1 MNLRF
6 FILIFLIPLWSAAQ
20 SPVADTLTIVF
31 MGDIMGHDTQ
41 IAAAY
46 NAETNTYNYEPS
58 FAPLKDIFDNADLT
72 VANLEVTLA
81 GPPYKGYPQFSS
93 PDALAHAA
101 KKAGI
106 DILSTAN
113 NHSFDRGA
121 NGVTRTLDIVDSLG
135 FRRTG
140 TFRDSID
147 KKRNHPLVI
156 ARNNIKVAFLNYT
169 YGTNGLRISG
179 TPSVNRINRQEIKK
193 DILNARELN
202 PDQIIILF
210 HWGKEYQS
218 HPAKDQEQL
227 FEYCKSLGANIV
239 IGSHPHVLQRME
251 WHKNENDESFVAYSL
266 GNFVS
271 NQRTRM
277 RDGGA
282 LVQLS
287 LIKNDSGTSIADAG
301 YYLTWV
307 HKPIINGRFQFTVVP
322 AERFGIQL
330 PRPFR
335 RFDVDK
341 MQVFIDD
348 SRKLLRTNNV
358 NVKEYFYREITNPVK
373 KKLKPLGLR
382 KPEEIVPCQLK

>member
-1 MNLRF
+1 MKFRF
-6 FILIFLIPLWSAAQ
+6 IIIVFLLPFCSVAQ
-20 SPVADTLTIVF
+20 LPQTDTMTLVF
-31 MGDIMGHDTQ
+31 MGDIMGHDSQ

-46 NAETNTYNYEPS
+46 DSESNAYNYDS
-58 FAPLKDIFDNADLT
+58 YFAPLKDILNNADVA

-81 GPPYKGYPQFSS
+81 GPPFRGYPQFSS

-106 DILSTAN
+106 DILTTAN

-121 NGVTRTLDIVDSLG
+121 KGVTRTLDVLDSLG
-135 FRRTG
+135 IRRTG
-140 TFRDSID
+140 TFKDSID

-169 YGTNGLRISG
+169 YGTNGLRVSG
-179 TPSVNRINRQEIKK
+179 PMSVNRINRQDIKN
-193 DILNARELN
+193 DILHAQKLNA
-202 PDQIIILF
+202 DKIIILF

-218 HPAKDQEQL
+218 HPEKEQEDL

-251 WHKNENDESFVAYSL
+251 WHQDENEESFIAYSL

-282 LVQLS
+282 LVQLTLVKDNS
-287 LIKNDSGTSIADAG
+287 QTAIADAG
-301 YYLTWV
+301 YYLAWV
-307 HKPIINGRFQFTVVP
+307 HKPIINRRFQFTVVP
-322 AERFGIQL
+322 SERFGVKL
-330 PRPFR
+330 PSPFR
-335 RFDVDK
+335 SKDEKNMRI
-341 MQVFIDD
+341 FIDD
-348 SRKLLRTNNV
+348 SRRLLRKNNI
-358 NVKEYFYREITNPVK
+358 NVRELFYSEINNPLK

-382 KPEEIVPCQLK
+382 KPTVTVPLHL